1 MHNRYTGDIGDFGKF
16 GLLRQLSHT
25 GLSIGVNWYLTP
37 DETHNGDGR
46 HIEYLKKDSFRS
58 CDEYLWQ
65 ELGHILT
72 SGKRGISALESPTLL
87 QAKYYSRLLDFSGTV
102 KSDRN
107 SLRWEWHNLALEQL
121 KGCNLIFVDPDN
133 GLIVPSADGTRKS
146 NKYVLPFE
154 LADYYRSG
162 SSVIYYQHKARRP
175 DSFYVTQHNQLL
187 HSGAFPDAIGIGL
200 KFKTT
205 SQRYYFFL
213 AQPCHVSTISAC
225 VQRMV
230 FCEWGRH
237 FSLMSCL

>member
-1 MHNRYTGDIGDFGKF
+1 M
-16 GLLRQLSHT
+16 
-25 GLSIGVNWYLTP
+25 
-37 DETHNGDGR
+37 
-46 HIEYLKKDSFRS
+46 KKDGCRS
-58 CDEYLWQ
+58 GDEYLWQ
-65 ELGHILT
+65 ELGHIVT
-72 SGKRGISALESPTLL
+72 SGERGTSALVSPKLL

-175 DSFYVTQHNQLL
+175 DSFYVTQHN
-187 HSGAFPDAIGIGL
+187 
-200 KFKTT
+200 
-205 SQRYYFFL
+205 
-213 AQPCHVSTISAC
+213 
-225 VQRMV
+225 
-230 FCEWGRH
+230 
-237 FSLMSCL
+237 